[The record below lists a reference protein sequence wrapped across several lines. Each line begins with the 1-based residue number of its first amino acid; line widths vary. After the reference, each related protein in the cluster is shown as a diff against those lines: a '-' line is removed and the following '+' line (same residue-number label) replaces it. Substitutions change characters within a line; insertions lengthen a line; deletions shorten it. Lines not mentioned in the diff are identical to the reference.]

1 MPWDGT
7 FRSHDEEDH
16 AMKRALSLTMLALLI
31 WATAAPAAIPQTI
44 SYQGILRE
52 AGGTIVPDGDY
63 NLTFKLYTVASGG
76 TAIWTETQTLAVEDG
91 VFNAILGSVTALAID
106 FTNPYWLGVAVGA
119 AAELTPRLALTAG
132 PYSLNA
138 DRLDGLSSGSF
149 ASSTHAHALNDL
161 SDVGVPTPLDG
172 QVLTYSAGDG
182 EWVAMTPAAGDD
194 GDWTINGDNIYHVL
208 GKVGVGT
215 SVLKRAADKPKPDGT
230 PSRDPSNAKMTIYSN
245 NAEANASLFAEFED
259 FDDASNGRAALFG
272 LRNSGYLNPGVGFD
286 VYSTNNAVGGANW
299 YGDPY
304 SFGVAGYSYFDGP
317 LTGGVLGS
325 EWNGNYWGAL
335 GYRDAGGVGWGFY
348 TPHNSFTGGTA
359 TLGGFK
365 LPAGGVAGKVLTSDA
380 AGVGTWQDPAPDGR
394 WTSNGDDIYRTL
406 GKVGVGAQPTKQ
418 AVPAGKD
425 PDREGR
431 DATDARLQVYAAT
444 PDLQGGLWARLY
456 DNDNLSN
463 ARAAVYATRISSLMN
478 PGTNVSVAGTNN
490 AITGWNSYGDPFS
503 FGVAGYTYF
512 DSPNTGGVLGCNEG
526 TSMWGALAFRDA
538 SAVNWG
544 LYTPYNAYVGGTLVL
559 PTGNAIGG
567 SGTANYL
574 PRWTGTGSLGNSAI
588 YQSSNWIGIGTTA
601 PDRPLEVN
609 NASGSALI
617 GQVTYSGS
625 SDYVG
630 VQGHSR
636 PTDYYGIGGLFEGGY
651 FGVQGYVYPTG
662 SYTYSGV
669 YGGATG
675 GSGTNRGF
683 YGSATG
689 TGTNYGIYSSAS
701 GGATNYAGYFSG
713 NVTVIGTL
721 SKSAGS
727 FTIDHPLDPENK
739 TLNHSFVESPDMM
752 NVYNGNIVLGSNG
765 SAWVEMPE
773 WFAAL
778 NRDFRYQLTCIGAFA
793 PVYVATEMD
802 GNRFQIGGGTAGLKV
817 SWQVTGIRQ
826 DAYANAHRIPV
837 EELKATK
844 DQGRYLN
851 PEAFGQPET
860 RGVDYE
866 ANHPE
871 LQKGEQ

>member
-1 MPWDGT
+1 
-7 FRSHDEEDH
+7 
-16 AMKRALSLTMLALLI
+16 MKRALSLTLLALLL
-31 WATAAPAAIPQTI
+31 WATATPAAIPQTI

-52 AGGTIVPDGDY
+52 AGGTIVPDGNY
-63 NLTFKLYTVASGG
+63 NLTFKLYAAAVGG
-76 TAIWTETQTLAVEDG
+76 APLWTETQTLAVENG
-91 VFNAILGSVTALAID
+91 VFNAFLGSVTALTLD
-106 FTNPYWLGVAVGA
+106 FSNQYHLGVAVGV
-119 AAELTPRLALTAG
+119 AAELTPRIALASA

-149 ASSTHAHALNDL
+149 AGAAHTHTLDAL
-161 SDVGVPTPLDG
+161 SDVDTAAPTNG
-172 QVLTYSAGDG
+172 QVLTYSSGDG
-182 EWVAMTPAAGDD
+182 EWVALTPAAGDD
-194 GDWTINGDNIYHVL
+194 GDWTINGNNIYHVL

-215 SVLKRAADKPKPDGT
+215 AVLKQSEEKPKPDGT
-230 PSRDPSNAKMTIYSN
+230 PPRDPSDAKMTIYSN
-245 NAEANASLFAEFED
+245 NAEANASLFAHFED

-272 LRNSGYLNPGVGFD
+272 LRTSAYLNPGVGFD
-286 VYSTNNAVGGANW
+286 VYSTNNAVAGANW

-304 SFGVAGYSYFDGP
+304 SFGVAGYTYFDGP
-317 LTGGVLGS
+317 FTGGVLGS
-325 EWNGNYWGAL
+325 EWSGNYWGAL
-335 GYRDAGGVGWGFY
+335 GYRDGSGANWGIY

-359 TLGGFK
+359 TVGGFR
-365 LPAGGVAGKVLTSDA
+365 LPPSGAAGKVLTSDA
-380 AGVGTWQDPAPDGR
+380 SGIGTWQDPAPDGR

-406 GKVGVGAQPTKQ
+406 GKVGVGALPTKQ
-418 AVPAGKD
+418 AAPAGKD

-463 ARAAVYATRISSLMN
+463 ARAAVYATRSSSLLN

-490 AITGWNSYGDPFS
+490 AITGWNSFGDPFS

-512 DSPNTGGVLGCNEG
+512 DNPNTGGVLGCNEG

-544 LYTPYNAYVGGTLVL
+544 LYTPYNAYVGGSLQL
-559 PTGNAIGG
+559 PTGNAVGG
-567 SGTANYL
+567 GGTTNYVPL
-574 PRWTGTGSLGNSAI
+574 WTGTGSLGNSVM
-588 YQSSNWIGIGTTA
+588 YQTSSRIGIGTTA

-609 NASGSALI
+609 NSAGSALI
-617 GQVTYSGS
+617 GQCTHVSSNDYIGVEGYSKP
-625 SDYVG
+625 V
-630 VQGHSR
+630 
-636 PTDYYGIGGLFEGGY
+636 DYYGIGGRFEGGY
-651 FGVQGYVYPTG
+651 MGLQSYVYPVG
-662 SYTYSGV
+662 GFTYYGI
-669 YGGATG
+669 YGGANG
-675 GSGTNRGF
+675 GTAAAIKYGVNAYASGL
-683 YGSATG
+683 
-689 TGTNYGIYSSAS
+689 GTNYGIYAGAS
-701 GGATNYAGYFSG
+701 GGTTNYAGYFSG
-713 NVTVIGTL
+713 NVSVIGTL

-727 FTIDHPLDPENK
+727 FKIDHPLDPENK
-739 TLNHSFVESPDMM
+739 TLSHSFVESPDMM
-752 NVYNGNIVLGSNG
+752 NVYNGNIVLGSDG

-773 WFAAL
+773 WFEAL
-778 NRDFRYQLTCIGAFA
+778 NRDFRYQLTCIGGFA
-793 PVYVATEMD
+793 PVFVASEMD

-837 EELKATK
+837 EELKVAK

-866 ANHPE
+866 NNHPE